1 MNYLKYCMNWMLK
14 FKHLKDYNYKKN
26 YLIYSNIFFF
36 IFAFLIF
43 RNKKNFN
50 NNQIKHSISIL
61 FILTMGVISTKYHN
75 CQCHNDSNELV
86 GKWQSIDVYTAL
98 GLNVILLTLY
108 YKNIN
113 INIFLWW
120 VLTMFIFI
128 STTIDNDVYVIF
140 HSLWHFMTS
149 VYMYLLIIND

>member
-1 MNYLKYCMNWMLK
+1 MNYAKYCMIWMLK
-14 FKHLKDYNYKKN
+14 FKNLKDYNYKKN

-36 IFAFLIF
+36 LSAFFIFM
-43 RNKKNFN
+43 NKKNFYEKK
-50 NNQIKHSISIL
+50 IKHSISIF
-61 FILTMGVISTKYHN
+61 FILTTGIISTKYHN

-86 GKWQSIDVYTAL
+86 KNWQSIDVYTAI

-128 STTIDNDVYVIF
+128 SSTVDTDVYVIF
-140 HSLWHFMTS
+140 HSLWHFMAS